1 MLRTTLDHQL
11 DDLRAA
17 VLDTGTLVTD
27 AIARASEALLR
38 GDHALA
44 ADVIAG
50 DSPLQRFVKKLAIC
64 YERSS
69 MACETCFLAPRVLR

>member
-50 DSPLQRFVKKLAIC
+50 DSPLQASHVK
-64 YERSS
+64 RSGDQVQGLCVS
-69 MACETCFLAPRVLR
+69 EFAG